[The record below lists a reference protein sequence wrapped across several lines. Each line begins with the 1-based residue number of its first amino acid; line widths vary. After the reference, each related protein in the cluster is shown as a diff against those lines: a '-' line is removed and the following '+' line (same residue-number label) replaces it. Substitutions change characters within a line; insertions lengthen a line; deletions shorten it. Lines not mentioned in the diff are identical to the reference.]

1 MMHAAI
7 ALSLAL
13 TFADPAPAPTPE
25 AAAAVA
31 TPEPPTPTPAPTS
44 TPVPVPATTPTAA
57 EGAAEPAGAKTSAGP
72 VTIYKVASPEKA
84 LRFEVTIPGPVADVW
99 TALSTAE
106 GLATWLWRDA
116 RVDLRPGGDWKVI
129 YPGGKTGGGTIVSFE
144 PQKRLELRAGAPDQF
159 PEVKSVGTTAVFE
172 LAPLSERSTHLT
184 LTQTGWREGR
194 EWDAAYDYLATGN
207 AQLLVRLH
215 QRFVSGPRSFP
226 AAKP

>member
-1 MMHAAI
+1 MHAAI

-13 TFADPAPAPTPE
+13 TFTEPAPAPTPE
-25 AAAAVA
+25 ATAPVA
-31 TPEPPTPTPAPTS
+31 TPQPSASTPTPTA
-44 TPVPVPATTPTAA
+44 VPEPATTPTPADAA
-57 EGAAEPAGAKTSAGP
+57 TEPAGAKTSAGP

-84 LRFEVTIPGPVADVW
+84 LRFEVTIPAPVADVW

-106 GLATWLWRDA
+106 GLATWLWRDT
-116 RVDLRPGGDWKVI
+116 RVDLRPGGDWKAI
-129 YPGGKTGGGTIVSFE
+129 FPGGKTGGGTIISFE

-172 LAPLSERSTHLT
+172 LAPLSERSTTLT

-194 EWDAAYDYLATGN
+194 EWGAAYDYLATGN
-207 AQLLVRLH
+207 AQLLIRLH
-215 QRFVSGPRSFP
+215 QRFISGPRSFP